1 MAIGACKLNVPIKT
15 KFNWIHRC
23 TSSYSMTMFYIYL
36 LYYRRLFNL
45 YISVLMVLPPI
56 GIRKSFPRQKG
67 KNIPARGNRK
77 TPKS

>member
-56 GIRKSFPRQKG
+56 PVIIYIFGHMI
-67 KNIPARGNRK
+67 
-77 TPKS
+77 